1 VGAID
6 ALASISFSKGKSLLE
21 GVSPERVG
29 QEVRKLLGGDFAADT
44 LRIMDDMVS
53 LQIIVPNWNDMK
65 ACKQNPK
72 WHSEGN
78 VSEHTLCVCDSM
90 QKIEGHDW
98 IDMACALLHDIGKPL
113 SGKKNGKR
121 HAEDEWLDAHDHDLV
136 GKDVFMKTIPN
147 EWRLTLKESSTIE
160 DVILK
165 HMEAHNIWKM
175 NRVEQWKFLQ
185 NNNISRILNLLR
197 SDCEGTT
204 ISIDYMSDFDRIKSL
219 PDFNIFTAKK
229 LPTPIVNGNTLIKN
243 GIEPNR
249 FFGGALEVAFNSQLR
264 WIISHNFNDDFSKDD
279 IDRFVKDAKEFI
291 KAKIKANE
299 K

>member
-1 VGAID
+1 
-6 ALASISFSKGKSLLE
+6 
-21 GVSPERVG
+21 
-29 QEVRKLLGGDFAADT
+29 
-44 LRIMDDMVS
+44 
-53 LQIIVPNWNDMK
+53 
-65 ACKQNPK
+65 
-72 WHSEGN
+72 
-78 VSEHTLCVCDSM
+78 
-90 QKIEGHDW
+90 
-98 IDMACALLHDIGKPL
+98 
-113 SGKKNGKR
+113 
-121 HAEDEWLDAHDHDLV
+121 
-136 GKDVFMKTIPN
+136 MKTIPN

-291 KAKIKANE
+291 KAKIKTNE